1 MPTDGSDDPEFG
13 GVAPPLVT
21 PFDDR
26 GDVDHD
32 ALRELV
38 ARLEDRGVDFLVPCG
53 STSEAEL
60 MTADERRRV
69 VETVADAASV
79 PVLAGTGSPGLRETE
94 RATAAA
100 AEAGADA
107 ALVVT
112 PFYYNHDQATFEAY
126 YRKLADRAPVPVYLY
141 SVPAYTDAALTAATV
156 GRLAEHPGIAGIKD
170 SAGDVGKLVRTVER
184 TADAE
189 FDVLVGSASVFAQA
203 LDAGAVGGIMALANL
218 APSELSAIVD
228 EHASDPAAAREHNER
243 LVRLNRAITSR
254 FGVPGLKWAM
264 RQRGLPAGYPR
275 APFTEPDAEATAT
288 IETLLK
294 RIR

>member
-1 MPTDGSDDPEFG
+1 MSTDELNDPGIG

-21 PFDDR
+21 PFDDD

-38 ARLEDRGVDFLVPCG
+38 AHLEDRGVDFLLPCG

-60 MTADERRRV
+60 MTAAERRQV

-94 RATAAA
+94 RATTAA

-126 YRKLADRAPVPVYLY
+126 YRELADRTPVPVYLY
-141 SVPAYTDAALTAATV
+141 SVPTYTNAALTAATV

-170 SAGDVGKLVRTVER
+170 SADDVGKLVRTVER

-218 APSELSAIVD
+218 VPGELSAVAD
-228 EHASDPAAAREHNER
+228 KHASDPAAAREHNET

-264 RQRGLPAGYPR
+264 RQRGLPAGHPR
-275 APFTEPDAEATAT
+275 APFTEPDAEATA
-288 IETLLK
+288 IIKELLE
-294 RIR
+294 RVS

>member
-1 MPTDGSDDPEFG
+1 MPTDELHGPDLS

-21 PFDDR
+21 PFDED

-38 ARLEDRGVDFLVPCG
+38 AHLEDRGVDFLLPCG

-60 MTADERRRV
+60 MTATERRRV

-126 YRKLADRAPVPVYLY
+126 YRELADRAPVPVYLY
-141 SVPAYTDAALTAATV
+141 SVPTHTDAALTAATV
-156 GRLAEHPGIAGIKD
+156 GALADHPGIAGIKD

-218 APSELSAIVD
+218 VPGELSAVAD
-228 EHASDPAAAREHNER
+228 EHARDPAAAREHNET
-243 LVRLNRAITSR
+243 LVRLNRAITSQ

-264 RQRGLPAGYPR
+264 RQRGLPAGHPR
-275 APFTEPDAEATAT
+275 APFTEPDADATAT
-288 IETLLK
+288 IEELLE